1 MQKFYKLFAVI
12 ILIAFSFSQVVATTL
27 PHREKTSWC
36 KFSAAELQGNIKIP
50 VVFVNFTNNPTF
62 DSSIYD
68 WTDDDAITVTPEN
81 QAKWIEQLNEKCSN
95 NFLDENGS
103 VNDFFSA
110 QSYGKLNVTFEKVG
124 VINGGDAFN
133 LYEYED
139 QAKMAKTKL
148 ATLQGVNWS
157 NYDSNG
163 DGEVDCILLIYAG
176 HAEGDYTPEGNVN
189 VNVYPNRNWFS
200 NLTSSKL
207 SLGSV
212 VADSYVFVNDLRD
225 SSSEID
231 GIATVS
237 HELGHG
243 MFDLNDYYKSVSGT
257 IYSNVG
263 QFDAMDFGFRQLS
276 NYGVYMPK
284 GEHPCSYTAF
294 NRMYLGW
301 LNPIELTEACTVTLR
316 PLGENAD
323 AAVIFDPDNANH
335 FFLLEYRKKTST
347 SWDAHLPSE
356 GLVVT
361 EIHYDANKFNFH
373 NVNSGN
379 PRNIQLIDANTGGP
393 IAIASSSYYDYN
405 QANVAF
411 GEEKTSIPT
420 SVSSIFSTKT
430 VSNIKINKEKGTIS
444 FDFMGGGKPVS
455 GIEEIANGSHND
467 GEYVK
472 KELINGVFYIT
483 KNNVRYNIQGQ
494 AINE

>member
-36 KFSAAELQGNIKIP
+36 KFSAAELQGEIKIP
-50 VVFVNFTNNPTF
+50 VVFVNFTANYT
-62 DSSIYD
+62 YD
-68 WTDDDAITVTPEN
+68 WNTEDWVGEDAITVTPEN
-81 QAKWIEQLNEKCSN
+81 QAKWIEQLNESCSD
-95 NFLDENGS
+95 NFLGENGA
-103 VNDFFSA
+103 VQDFFKA
-110 QSYGKLNVTFEKVG
+110 QSYGKLKVSFEKVG
-124 VINGGDAFN
+124 TINGGDTYD
-133 LYEYED
+133 LYDYAD
-139 QAKMAKTKL
+139 QATMAKAKI
-148 ATLQGVNWS
+148 ATLSGVNWS

-176 HAEGDYTPEGNVN
+176 HAAYDLTADGYENEGI
-189 VNVYPNRNWFS
+189 YPNRNWFS
-200 NLTSSKL
+200 NLASGKL
-207 SLGSV
+207 QLGSV
-212 VADSYVFVNDLRD
+212 VADSYVFVNDLRNESND
-225 SSSEID
+225 ID
-231 GIATVS
+231 GISTVA

-243 MFDLNDYYKSVSGT
+243 MFDLNDYYKRVSGT

-276 NYGVYMPK
+276 KYGVYMPK

-335 FFLLEYRKKTST
+335 FFMLEYRKKTST

-373 NVNSGN
+373 DVNSGN

-393 IAIASSSYYDYN
+393 IAIASSSYYNYN